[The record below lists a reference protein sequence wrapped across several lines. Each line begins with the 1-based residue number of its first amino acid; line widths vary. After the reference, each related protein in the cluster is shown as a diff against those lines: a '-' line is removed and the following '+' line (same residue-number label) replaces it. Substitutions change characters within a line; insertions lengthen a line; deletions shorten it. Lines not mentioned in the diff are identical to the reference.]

1 MIQLLFQ
8 KIKLYKNIISITLLG
23 VVIGILIYQ
32 NNQIKG
38 YKEQISI
45 STNNTKV
52 LFIENKNLKN
62 KTQQLQLTAQ
72 QFKYFN
78 DSINKKLDSV
88 IKDNKIKLKT
98 IKQLQYINSTTSKT
112 DTIIFRD
119 TLFRKDLKIDTLLV
133 HPGYTLNLK
142 LEYPNK
148 IVTTPQFTNEQYII
162 FSDKR
167 ETINPPKKFFLAR
180 WFQKKHTI
188 VTIDVINTNKY
199 SDVKE
204 KRFIEIIK

>member
-8 KIKLYKNIISITLLG
+8 KIKLYKNIISITLLV

-45 STNNTKV
+45 STNTTKA

-62 KTQQLQLTAQ
+62 KTQQLQLTTQ

-78 DSINKKLDSV
+78 DAINKKLDSV

-180 WFQKKHTI
+180 WFQKKHTV

>member
-45 STNNTKV
+45 STSNTKT

-62 KTQQLQLTAQ
+62 KTQQLQLTTQ

-162 FSDKR
+162 FSNKR

-180 WFQKKHTI
+180 WFQKKHTV

>member
-45 STNNTKV
+45 STSNTKS
-52 LFIENKNLKN
+52 LFIENKDLKN
-62 KTQQLQLTAQ
+62 KTQQLQLTTQ

-162 FSDKR
+162 FSNKR

-180 WFQKKHTI
+180 WFQKKHTV

>member
-1 MIQLLFQ
+1 MDFLVLN
-8 KIKLYKNIISITLLG
+8 KIKQYKNIAILLLF
-23 VVIGILIYQ
+23 GILVFVIFTQ
-32 NNQIKG
+32 NNNIKSL
-38 YKEQISI
+38 QNDLSI
-45 STNNTKV
+45 STINNKAMFT
-52 LFIENKNLKN
+52 ENSSLKQ
-62 KTQQLQLTAQ
+62 KASQLQLTTE

-148 IVTTPQFTNEQYII
+148 IVTTPSFTNEQYII
-162 FSDKR
+162 FSNKR

-180 WFQKKHTI
+180 WFQKKHTV

>member
-45 STNNTKV
+45 STNTTKA